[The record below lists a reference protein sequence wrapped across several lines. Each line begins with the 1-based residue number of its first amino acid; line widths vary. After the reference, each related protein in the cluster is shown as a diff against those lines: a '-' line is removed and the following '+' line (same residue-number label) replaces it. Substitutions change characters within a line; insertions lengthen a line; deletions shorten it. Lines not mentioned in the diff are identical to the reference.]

1 MTDPTTPS
9 VSQLPPLPPELD
21 EVAVLVRGEVEHY
34 EANDFYYTADQM
46 RQYARDHAESLRQEC
61 DAAQAES
68 DGRRRALEQKAE
80 ELRAEWKR
88 AETAEADRDAA
99 RRDAERYAW
108 LRHGDNDEYVVRNS
122 DGSPLPILDPDV
134 ANPFLLRNE
143 KLDAAID
150 AAMSGGTGECNG

>member
-9 VSQLPPLPPELD
+9 VSHTIDAILVACWKGNYGVAKSQLEAIRNH
-21 EVAVLVRGEVEHY
+21 VANI
-34 EANDFYYTADQM
+34 EA
-46 RQYARDHAESLRQEC
+46 E
-61 DAAQAES
+61 
-68 DGRRRALEQKAE
+68 
-80 ELRAEWKR
+80 
-88 AETAEADRDAA
+88 RDAA